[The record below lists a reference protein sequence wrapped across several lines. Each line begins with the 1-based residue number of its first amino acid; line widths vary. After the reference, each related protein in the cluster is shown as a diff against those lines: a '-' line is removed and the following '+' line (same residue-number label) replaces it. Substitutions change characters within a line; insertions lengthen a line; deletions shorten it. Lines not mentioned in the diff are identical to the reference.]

1 MPMSPA
7 APRSARAN
15 FNEVIRVLRRA
26 SAYVRTV
33 KNGLFERFLTSPC
46 IFRHTLK
53 LKNTI
58 FTKVYTKYITLHKK
72 GPPASLAR
80 REVADARRG
89 EDAARDVQKYG
100 ERSMGPRNDVD
111 AVYPEG

>member
-46 IFRHTLK
+46 IFRRTLK
-53 LKNTI
+53 LKIRFLLRCT
-58 FTKVYTKYITLHKK
+58 TKYITLHKK

-80 REVADARRG
+80 QEAADARRG

-100 ERSMGPRNDVD
+100 ERGMGPRNDVD